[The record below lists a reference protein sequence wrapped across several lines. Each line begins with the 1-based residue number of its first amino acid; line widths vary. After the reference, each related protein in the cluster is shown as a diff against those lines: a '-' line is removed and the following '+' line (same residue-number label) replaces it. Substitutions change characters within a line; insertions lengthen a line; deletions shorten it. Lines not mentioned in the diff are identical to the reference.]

1 MWGYAFGIFLGN
13 DIYVVPKK
21 MRWNSVRNLMC
32 VGRYAEKMQWS
43 EAKWNLFEMPAID
56 MSVLCIPAECDN
68 IKLPIEYEIASRWD
82 ANLLYDICRHFAS
95 VMLHFASLIS
105 HNLRCIP
112 AYAHLIPTGFFLLN
126 YHRGNLYII
135 SYFQFGDTLLV
146 CIETCQR
153 HVATLWCNVAPIFFW
168 IKKLLR
174 RVWEAV
180 WSLPSRSSLCGCIVV
195 WVGYFL

>member
-1 MWGYAFGIFLGN
+1 
-13 DIYVVPKK
+13 
-21 MRWNSVRNLMC
+21 MC

-43 EAKWNLFEMPAID
+43 EAQWNLFEMPAMD

-68 IKLPIEYEIASRWD
+68 IKLPIEYEIASHWD

-126 YHRGNLYII
+126 YHRANLYII

-153 HVATLWCNVAPIFFW
+153 HVATL
-168 IKKLLR
+168 
-174 RVWEAV
+174 
-180 WSLPSRSSLCGCIVV
+180 
-195 WVGYFL
+195 